1 MILNEKEG
9 ALSRI
14 NLVEIRPVIK
24 NVKSAEKVQNKQN
37 DFNIKNCM
45 PIKIKLN
52 KLPIEHTVINKNSD
66 EPFCRLNKR
75 DNIITMLKKI
85 TPKYDVGMV
94 KIEP

>member
-37 DFNIKNCM
+37 DFNIKNCI

-52 KLPIEHTVINKNSD
+52 KLPTELSMINKNSD
-66 EPFCRLNKR
+66 EPFCCLIKN
-75 DNIITMLKKI
+75 DNIITILKKI
-85 TPKYDVGMV
+85 TPKYDVGIV